1 MLKSIST
8 QCTIELAWRSF
19 EWNNKVYK
27 EYRQNERKQNGF
39 REYPLWISLQFR
51 ASVPIFPI
59 PEENDTGKILPIG
72 HYQLTKFF
80 QYAFRFDN
88 DTNEIETKAQ

>member
-1 MLKSIST
+1 M
-8 QCTIELAWRSF
+8 
-19 EWNNKVYK
+19 
-27 EYRQNERKQNGF
+27 
-39 REYPLWISLQFR
+39 SLQFR